1 MPKHPLKKFLLSL
14 VGAVVIA
21 LGITLLTKAQAATTF
36 SYTLTELVGFSDKAS
51 VAYDIN
57 NSGQVVGYSYPAT
70 GTMHAVLWNN
80 GKLTDLKKPGAIPY
94 NDAPGINNA
103 GQIVCN
109 LNPGRGVGGRCTYLW
124 QNGTVINIGLCDH
137 TDTSSV
143 TAINNAGQVAGFD
156 VQRAFVWQSG
166 FTYYQK
172 TLGSTN
178 SHSRALDIND
188 RQQVV
193 GYSSTDSGHQH
204 AVLWQNQKVIDL
216 GTLPGGTNSAA
227 LGINNFWKIV
237 GWSNTSTGYKH
248 AVLWQKRR
256 ITDLG
261 TLDGNATTAT
271 AINDRG
277 TVVGYSFAPSNG
289 NSEIPLHAFVWRN
302 GIMRNLNNLLPTN
315 SGWELTAAYGI
326 NDRGQI
332 VGSGKKDGQTKA
344 FLLTP
349 TLTTN

>member
-1 MPKHPLKKFLLSL
+1 M
-14 VGAVVIA
+14 
-21 LGITLLTKAQAATTF
+21 TKTQATTTF

-70 GTMHAVLWNN
+70 GSMHAVLWNN
-80 GKLTDLKKPGAIPY
+80 GKLIDLKKPVAIPY
-94 NDAPGINNA
+94 NDASGINNA
-103 GQIVCN
+103 GQVVCN
-109 LNPGRGVGGRCTYLW
+109 LDPGRGVAGRCPYLW
-124 QNGTVINIGLCDH
+124 QNGTVTDIGLCGGS
-137 TDTSSV
+137 SSV

-156 VQRAFVWQSG
+156 VQRAFAWQSG
-166 FTYYQK
+166 FTNYLS

-178 SHSRALDIND
+178 SNSRALGIND
-188 RQQVV
+188 REQVV
-193 GYSSTDSGHQH
+193 GFSSTDSGHQH
-204 AVLWQNQKVIDL
+204 AVLWQNQRVIDL
-216 GTLPGGTNSAA
+216 GTLPGGTRSEA

-248 AVLWQKRR
+248 AVFWQKRR

-261 TLDGNATTAT
+261 TLNGNATIAT
-271 AINDRG
+271 AINNRG
-277 TVVGYSFAPSNG
+277 TVVGYSFTTSNS
-289 NSEIPLHAFVWRN
+289 NHETPLHAFVWRN
-302 GIMRNLNNLLPTN
+302 GILRNLNNLLPTN